1 MNWVTTVFNFNTYSL
16 PLSQYARDARDHHF
30 APPVPAS
37 QLARHIIW
45 FSVVYCRMKLATKKA
60 SMRRSKLA
68 LKGEWTFRC
77 VPFHCNVMAAHSA
90 IQGRRFALHL
100 RLLVSL
106 VAFPR
111 IMRNAGTGEVDGTQ
125 KWVQAQWKCVIIL
138 SVISFD
144 NVDVKIQFLGDGY
157 TGKTNII
164 TRYAKDS
171 FTATKKPT
179 IATEIYY
186 ADVSRDASS
195 LHLQL
200 WVCCSTKS

>member
-1 MNWVTTVFNFNTYSL
+1 MEMCYCL
-16 PLSQYARDARDHHF
+16 IR
-30 APPVPAS
+30 
-37 QLARHIIW
+37 QL
-45 FSVVYCRMKLATKKA
+45 L
-60 SMRRSKLA
+60 
-68 LKGEWTFRC
+68 
-77 VPFHCNVMAAHSA
+77 
-90 IQGRRFALHL
+90 
-100 RLLVSL
+100 
-106 VAFPR
+106 
-111 IMRNAGTGEVDGTQ
+111 
-125 KWVQAQWKCVIIL
+125 
-138 SVISFD
+138 FD